1 MGRPSAPGRSLPSL
15 QSDIW
20 RATTLLRRAALAVS
34 LTFSFVT
41 FASLPLATPAAA
53 QAAGDRAKRDPNAKM
68 LVEADELVQDQN
80 DNTVTASGNVRVYYD
95 GRTLEADRVIYNKT
109 TKRVVAVGHAKL
121 TEKDG
126 TVSHGDKFDLTDD
139 FRDGFIES
147 LRTDTPQNTH
157 FSSPRTERIEG
168 DTTTFEKGTY
178 TACDACKDN
187 PSKPP
192 LWRIRAAR
200 IIHKNDEKMIYYEDA
215 RLEFLGIPV
224 AYTPY
229 LSAPDPTVTKK
240 SGLLTPNLTYRSQLG
255 YGVGVPVFYNLAPD
269 YDLTVTPTVFSQQGF
284 FGSAEFRQRFSNG
297 MYYIRASGIDQL
309 NPSAFYA
316 PPYGAGN
323 KTLRGDVDTK
333 GEFQLSDEWK
343 FGWSVTAMSD
353 KYYLFDY
360 QIPSDTLSSNYFSE
374 SISTLYLTGQGDRS
388 FFDLRGYYIQG
399 LSSHDIQA
407 QQSIVHPVLDYNR
420 TVDID
425 PLKSRGIGGQLEI
438 DFNLTSLSAASASYE
453 EAGPRTLDNA
463 YGLYDVCNVYV
474 PGRTVGNSCLL
485 RGIGGDYTRA
495 TGSVDYQR
503 KIIDQI
509 GEVWTPFAFARFS
522 GETLNLNTTNSTSFA
537 NAGSYSSFSNAS
549 QPGFLP
555 GSQGDTGTI
564 IPGVGLEYRY
574 PFMAYTKFGS
584 IVVEPIGQIIARPDN
599 VIGTRSLVNL
609 DSQSLVFDSTNLF
622 DWSKY
627 SGYDQFE
634 TGVRANYGGQLAVN
648 FKNGGYF
655 NLLAGQSAQLA
666 GQNSYATADAANV
679 GLSSGLDTRM
689 SDYVIGSNLSPL
701 PLLSFGTQARF
712 DSSTFEMR
720 RLDATT
726 TINLGAL
733 TGGISFAD
741 YAAQPLIGYSVRREG
756 LSLNGKYKFANHYF
770 AQGNVT
776 FDMSRQFY
784 APYLIGYY
792 NPGPLAVAASGIG
805 VGYED
810 ECTTF
815 TINYTSVYEDNG
827 FGSFQRDN
835 TVLVSLALRTLGDL
849 KLSQSTT
856 SYSQGS
862 AGSSGQ
868 PISGVDGVH

>member
-1 MGRPSAPGRSLPSL
+1 MGRPSAPGRPSL
-15 QSDIW
+15 LPHPLPAS
-20 RATTLLRRAALAVS
+20 ASRRSFCRGALAFLVA
-34 LTFSFVT
+34 LPL
-41 FASLPLATPAAA
+41 FALAALPLAAPAAA
-53 QAAGDRAKRDPNAKM
+53 QAMGDRGKRDPNAKM
-68 LVEADELVQDQN
+68 LVEADELVQNQN

-95 GRTLEADRVIYNKT
+95 GRTLEADRVVYNKT
-109 TKRVVAVGHAKL
+109 TKRVVAEGHAKL

-147 LRTDTPQNTH
+147 LRTDTPQQTH

-168 DTTTFEKGTY
+168 DTTTFDKGTY

-192 LWRIRAAR
+192 LWRIRARR

-229 LSAPDPTVTKK
+229 MSAPDPTVTKK
-240 SGLLTPNLTYRSQLG
+240 SGLLTPNLTYKSQLG

-269 YDLTVTPTVFSQQGF
+269 YDLTVTPTVYSNQGF
-284 FGSAEFRQRFSNG
+284 FGSAEFRQRFANG
-297 MYYIRASGIDQL
+297 TYYIRASGIDET
-309 NPSAFYA
+309 NPSQFYS

-323 KTLRGDVDTK
+323 RSLRGDIDSK
-333 GEFQLSDEWK
+333 GEFNLSPEWK
-343 FGWSVTAMSD
+343 FGWSVTALSD

-360 QIPSDTLSSNYFSE
+360 QIPSNTLSSNYFSE

-388 FFDLRGYYIQG
+388 FFDLRGYYIEG
-399 LSSHDIQA
+399 LSAHDIQA
-407 QQSIVHPVLDYNR
+407 QQPIVHPVLDYNK

-425 PLKSRGIGGQLEI
+425 PAKSHGIGGQLQF

-463 YGLYDVCNVYV
+463 FGLYNVCNVYV
-474 PGRTVGNSCLL
+474 PGRTIGNSCLL

-503 KIIDQI
+503 KFIDPL

-522 GETLNLNTTNSTSFA
+522 GETLNLNTTNTYA
-537 NAGSYSSFSNAS
+537 YGSSIYSNAS

-555 GSQGDTGTI
+555 GSQGDTGNI

-599 VIGTRSLVNL
+599 VIGTRSLVNI
-609 DSQSLVFDSTNLF
+609 DAQSLVFDSTNLF

-634 TGVRANYGGQLAVN
+634 TGLRANYGGQIAVN
-648 FKNGGYF
+648 FKNGGFF
-655 NLLAGQSAQLA
+655 NVVAGQSAQLA
-666 GQNSYATADAANV
+666 GTNSYATADAANV

-689 SDYVIGSNLSPL
+689 SDYVIGSNVSPL

-733 TGGISFAD
+733 TGGIQFAD
-741 YAAQPLIGYSVRREG
+741 YSAQPLIGYSVRREG
-756 LSLNGKYKFANHYF
+756 LSFSAKYKFAEHYF
-770 AQGNVT
+770 VQGSVT
-776 FDMSRQFY
+776 FDMSRQNY
-784 APYLIGYY
+784 PLYQIGYY
-792 NPGPLAVAASGIG
+792 NPGPFAVASSGLG

-815 TINYTSVYEDNG
+815 KVSYTSVYEDNG
-827 FGSFQRDN
+827 LGNFQRDQS
-835 TVLVSLALRTLGDL
+835 VLVSLSLRTLGDL
-849 KLSQSTT
+849 KFNHATT
-856 SYSQGS
+856 SYSEGATS
-862 AGSSGQ
+862 T
-868 PISGVDGVH
+868 GVDGVR

>member
-1 MGRPSAPGRSLPSL
+1 MRRPSAPSRPLPS
-15 QSDIW
+15 
-20 RATTLLRRAALAVS
+20 LRRAALAFLLALPVFG
-34 LTFSFVT
+34 LV
-41 FASLPLATPAAA
+41 ALPLAVPAAA
-53 QAAGDRAKRDPNAKM
+53 QAAGDRGKRDPNAKM
-68 LVEADELVQDQN
+68 LVEADELVQNQDT
-80 DNTVTASGNVRVYYD
+80 NTVTASGNVRVYYD
-95 GRTLEADRVIYNKT
+95 GRTLEADRVVYNKT
-109 TKRVVAVGHAKL
+109 TKRVVAEGHAKL

-139 FRDGFIES
+139 FADGFIES
-147 LRTDTPQNTH
+147 LRTDTPQQTH
-157 FSSPRTERIEG
+157 FSSPRTERIG
-168 DTTTFEKGTY
+168 NDTTTFDKGTY
-178 TACDACKDN
+178 TACDACKDH
-187 PSKPP
+187 PSRPP
-192 LWRIRAAR
+192 LWRIRAQR

-240 SGLLTPNLTYRSQLG
+240 SGLLTPNLTYKSQLG

-269 YDLTVTPTVFSQQGF
+269 YDLTVTPTVYSEQGF
-284 FGSAEFRQRFSNG
+284 FGAAEFRQRFASG
-297 MYYIRASGIDQL
+297 MYYIRATGIDQL
-309 NPSAFYA
+309 NPGTFYS
-316 PPYGAGN
+316 PPYGASN
-323 KTLRGDVDTK
+323 KTLRGDIDTK
-333 GEFQLSDEWK
+333 GEFNLSPEWK
-343 FGWSVTAMSD
+343 FGWSITALSD
-353 KYYLFDY
+353 KYYLYDY

-388 FFDLRGYYIQG
+388 FFDLRGYYIEG

-407 QQSIVHPVLDYNR
+407 QQPIVHPVLDYNK

-425 PLKSRGIGGQLEI
+425 PAKSHGIGGQLEF

-474 PGRTVGNSCLL
+474 PGRAVGNSCLL

-503 KIIDQI
+503 KFIDPL

-522 GETLNLNTTNSTSFA
+522 GETLNLNTSNTYSFDNYGNYASYTNA
-537 NAGSYSSFSNAS
+537 D

-555 GSQGDTGTI
+555 GSQGDTGNI

-599 VIGTRSLVNL
+599 VIGTRSLVNI
-609 DSQSLVFDSTNLF
+609 DAQSLVFDSTNLF

-634 TGVRANYGGQLAVN
+634 TGVRANYGGQFAFN

-666 GQNSYATADAANV
+666 GTNSYATADAANV
-679 GLSSGLDTRM
+679 GLSSGLDTQM
-689 SDYVIGSNLSPL
+689 SDYVVGSNFSPL
-701 PLLSFGTQARF
+701 PLLSFGAQARF
-712 DSSTFEMR
+712 DSKTFENR

-741 YAAQPLIGYSVRREG
+741 YDAQPLIGYSVRREG
-756 LSLNGKYKFANHYF
+756 LSLTGKYKFAEHYF
-770 AQGNVT
+770 IDGNVT
-776 FDMSRQFY
+776 FDMSRQNY
-784 APYLIGYY
+784 PLYLIGYY
-792 NPGPLAVAASGIG
+792 NPGPLAVASSGLG

-815 TINYTSVYEDNG
+815 KISYNSVYEDDG
-827 FGSFQRDN
+827 FGTFQRDQ

-849 KLSQSTT
+849 KFNHATT
-856 SYSQGS
+856 SYTGS
-862 AGSSGQ
+862 TPTST
-868 PISGVDGVH
+868 GVDGVH

>member
-1 MGRPSAPGRSLPSL
+1 MGRPSAPRRPQPSPTSHALDARPSL
-15 QSDIW
+15 H
-20 RATTLLRRAALAVS
+20 RAALA
-34 LTFSFVT
+34 FVLLLPFLA
-41 FASLPLATPAAA
+41 FASLPLVNPAAA
-53 QAAGDRAKRDPNAKM
+53 QESSDRSKHDPKAKM
-68 LVEADELVQDQN
+68 LVEADELVQNQN

-95 GRTLEADRVIYNKT
+95 GRTLEADRVVYNKT
-109 TKRVVAVGHAKL
+109 TKRVVAEGHAKL

-139 FRDGFIES
+139 FRDGFIDS

-157 FSSPRTERIEG
+157 FSSPRTERIAN
-168 DTTTFEKGTY
+168 DTTTFAKGTY

-192 LWRIRAAR
+192 LWRVRAKR
-200 IIHKNDEKMIYYEDA
+200 IIHKNDEKMVYFEDA
-215 RLEFLGIPV
+215 DLEFLGIPV

-229 LSAPDPTVTKK
+229 LSAPDPTVKKK
-240 SGLLTPNLTYRSQLG
+240 SGLLTPNLTYKSQLG
-255 YGVGVPVFYNLAPD
+255 VGVGVPIFYNLAPN
-269 YDLTVTPTVFSQQGF
+269 YDLTVTPTVFSEQGF
-284 FGSAEFRQRFSNG
+284 FGSAEFRQRFANG
-297 MYYIRASGIDQL
+297 LYYIRASGIDQL
-309 NPSAFYA
+309 NPSTFFSE
-316 PPYGAGN
+316 PYGAGD
-323 KTLRGDVDTK
+323 KRLRGDIDSK

-343 FGWSVTAMSD
+343 FGWSVTALSD

-407 QQSIVHPVLDYNR
+407 QQPIVHPVLDYNR

-425 PLKSRGIGGQLEI
+425 PLKSRGIGGQLEF
-438 DFNLTSLSAASASYE
+438 DFNLTSLSAAAASYE
-453 EAGPRTLDNA
+453 EVGPRTLDNA

-503 KIIDQI
+503 KIIDPL

-522 GETLNLNTTNSTSFA
+522 GETLNLNTTNTYSFGA
-537 NAGSYSSFSNAS
+537 NGTYSSFSNAD

-555 GSQGDTGTI
+555 GSQGDTGNI

-574 PFMAYTKFGS
+574 PFMAYTKFGT
-584 IVVEPIGQIIARPDN
+584 IVVEPIAQIIARPDN
-599 VIGTRSLVNL
+599 VIGTRSLVNI

-655 NLLAGQSAQLA
+655 NLLAGQSAQVA
-666 GQNSYATADAANV
+666 GNNSYATSDAANV

-689 SDYVIGSNLSPL
+689 SDYVVGSNLSPL

-756 LSLNGKYKFANHYF
+756 LSLNGKYKFAEHYF
-770 AQGNVT
+770 VQGNVT
-776 FDMSRQFY
+776 FDMSRQY
-784 APYLIGYY
+784 YEPYLIGYY
-792 NPGPLAVAASGIG
+792 NPGPFAIAASGLG

-815 TINYTSVYEDNG
+815 TVNYTSVYADNG
-827 FGSFQRDN
+827 YGSFQRDQ

-856 SYSQGS
+856 SYAPGS
-862 AGSSGQ
+862 PGTGM
-868 PISGVDGVH
+868 PISGIDGVH